1 MSLGV
6 NLGPLRSS
14 RQYRRLYVAGFIS
27 ALGSQATY
35 VTTAYQLK
43 QLTRSPIAVGALGLV
58 EVVPLLVFGL
68 YGGVLADHFDRRRL
82 VLLTEFVLLL
92 TAVALV
98 VNAARPSPQA
108 WVLYVVDAVIIIA
121 GSVQGPSLA
130 ALNQRLVRHEF
141 QRDAATLNMV
151 RGTFASIVGPAL
163 GGFIAVA
170 AGPGWVYAINVVT
183 FVFSLGLLL
192 TLAPVARGGG
202 DGASMSSLLV
212 GLRYARSRP
221 DIVGTYVVDLLA
233 MALAY
238 PVVMLPFVAAHF
250 PEHYAL
256 SLLYLA
262 LPAGALLATLTST
275 WTRRV
280 HRYGRAVVAAAVTW
294 GVGIAVFGYST
305 SFAVVLLGLVVAGGA
320 DAVSGIFRNTMWNES
335 IPPDVRGRMAG
346 VELISYS
353 LGPTAGQF
361 RSGLMTAWTSLRFSL
376 TVGGLASAGSVAVVV
391 AALPQLWAFDAR
403 TDRHVAEVRALREG
417 EGDGG

>member
-1 MSLGV
+1 MNLGV
-6 NLGPLRSS
+6 DLGPLRASI
-14 RQYRRLYVAGFIS
+14 QYRRLYVAGFVS

-43 QLTRSPIAVGALGLV
+43 ELTHSPLAVGALGLV

-82 VLLTEFVLLL
+82 VLGTEFVLLL

-98 VNAARPSPQA
+98 VNASLRHPLA
-108 WVLYVVDAVIIIA
+108 WVLYVVDAVIIMA
-121 GSVQGPSLA
+121 GSVQGPSLS
-130 ALNQRLVRHEF
+130 ALNQRLVRHDD
-141 QRDAATLNMV
+141 QRAAATLANV
-151 RGTFASIVGPAL
+151 RNTTASILGPAL
-163 GGFIAVA
+163 GGFVAVA
-170 AGPGWVYAINVVT
+170 AGPGWVYGFNVVT
-183 FVFSLGLLL
+183 FTISLVVLRS
-192 TLAPVARGGG
+192 LAPTERGG
-202 DGASMSSLLV
+202 DGDGDLVASLLA

-238 PVVMLPFVAAHF
+238 PVVMLPFVAARF

-262 LPAGALLATLTST
+262 LPSGALLATVTAS
-275 WTRRV
+275 WSRRV

-294 GVGIAVFGYST
+294 GLGIAVFGYST
-305 SFAVVLLGLVVAGGA
+305 SFVVVMAGLVVAGGA
-320 DAVSGIFRNTMWNES
+320 DAVSGIFRQTMWNES

-361 RSGLMTAWTSLRFSL
+361 RAGLMTAWTSLRVSL
-376 TVGGLASAGSVAVVV
+376 CVGGLASAGSVAAVA
-391 AALPQLWAFDAR
+391 AALPQLWAFDVR
-403 TDRHVAEVRALREG
+403 SDSHVARVRELRALER
-417 EGDGG
+417 D

>member
-1 MSLGV
+1 M
-6 NLGPLRSS
+6 NLGLNLTPLRAS
-14 RQYRRLYVAGFIS
+14 REYRRLYVAGFVS

-43 QLTRSPIAVGALGLV
+43 QLTHSPIAVGALGLV
-58 EVVPLLVFGL
+58 EVVPLLIFGL

-98 VNAARPSPQA
+98 VNARRVSPQA
-108 WVLYVVDAVIIIA
+108 WILYVVDAVIIIA

-130 ALNQRLVRHEF
+130 ALNQRLVAHDL

-163 GGFIAVA
+163 GGFLAVA
-170 AGPGWVYAINVVT
+170 AGPEWVYAINVVT
-183 FVFSLGLLL
+183 FVASLLL
-192 TLAPVARGGG
+192 LVTLAPVGRGGG
-202 DGASMSSLLV
+202 DGATVNSLLV

-238 PVVMLPFVAAHF
+238 PVVMMPFVAERF
-250 PEHYAL
+250 SEHYAL
-256 SLLYLA
+256 SLLYLG
-262 LPAGALLATLTST
+262 LPAGALLATLTSV
-275 WTRRV
+275 WTKRV
-280 HRYGRAVVAAAVTW
+280 HRYGRAVVAAAVLW
-294 GVGIAVFGYST
+294 GLGIAVFGYST
-305 SFAVVLLGLVVAGGA
+305 SFAVVLGGLVVAGGA

-376 TVGGLASAGSVAVVV
+376 CAGGLASAGSVAVVV
-391 AALPQLWAFDAR
+391 AALPQLWSFDAR
-403 TDRHVAEVRALREG
+403 SDSHVAQVRALRATEH
-417 EGDGG
+417 EAR

>member
-1 MSLGV
+1 M
-6 NLGPLRSS
+6 NLGIDLTPLRAS
-14 RQYRRLYVAGFIS
+14 RQYRRLYVAGFVS

-43 QLTRSPIAVGALGLV
+43 QLTHSPLAVGALGLV

-92 TAVALV
+92 TAVALL
-98 VNAARPSPQA
+98 VNAARPSPAA
-108 WVLYVVDAVIIIA
+108 WVLYVVDAVIVIA
-121 GSVQGPSLA
+121 GSVQGPSIA
-130 ALNQRLVRHEF
+130 ALNQRLVAHDL
-141 QRDAATLNMV
+141 QREAATLNMV

-170 AGPGWVYAINVVT
+170 AGPSWVYAINVAT
-183 FVFSLGLLL
+183 FVASLGLLV
-192 TLAPVARGGG
+192 TLAPVGRGGG
-202 DGASMSSLLV
+202 DGATVSSLLV

-238 PVVMLPFVAAHF
+238 PVVMMPFVAERF
-250 PEHYAL
+250 SEHYAL
-256 SLLYLA
+256 ALLYLG
-262 LPAGALLATLTST
+262 LPVGALLATLTSI

-280 HRYGRAVVAAAVTW
+280 HRYGRAVVAAAVLW
-294 GVGIAVFGYST
+294 GLGIAVFGYST
-305 SFAVVLLGLVVAGGA
+305 SLAVVLGGLVVAGGA

-376 TVGGLASAGSVAVVV
+376 SVGGLASAGSVAVVV

-403 TDRHVAEVRALREG
+403 SDAHVAEVRALRGAEDA
-417 EGDGG
+417 ER